1 MSIGQVTMGTKAM
14 LAAGCILLGLLLW
27 KPHAAQES
35 DRPARQQW
43 EYLIVEV
50 LDYDWEAQMNRLGA
64 QGWELIYIRR
74 VVETFGLRLKTLL
87 ESGMAPSIKYEY
99 IFKRPR

>member
-1 MSIGQVTMGTKAM
+1 MSLRLINTPTKAI
-14 LAAGCILLGLLLW
+14 LAGGCILLGLLLW
-27 KPHAAQES
+27 KLHAAQEP

-50 LDYDWEAQMNRLGA
+50 HDYDWEAQMNKLGA
-64 QGWELIYIRR
+64 QGWELVHIRKA
-74 VVETFGLRLKTLL
+74 VETFGLRLRSLL
-87 ESGMAPSIKYEY
+87 ESGLTPTIKHEY

>member
-1 MSIGQVTMGTKAM
+1 MSGRYINRRTKTI
-14 LAAGCILLGLLLW
+14 LVGCCILLGLLLW
-27 KPHAAQES
+27 KLHAAQES
-35 DRPARQQW
+35 DRPTRQQW

-64 QGWELIYIRR
+64 QGWELIHIRR
-74 VVETFGLRLKTLL
+74 VVETFGLRLKSLL
-87 ESGMAPSIKYEY
+87 ESGMAPSIKHEY